1 MNWKKYVNGGFVDMT
16 AEEITAMQAVAAREN
31 TEEKHRLLTLAEV
44 QEMLVR
50 KQINTLTVDDQT
62 AYRMR
67 AFYPEW
73 ADLVAAQYTT
83 DKAGF
88 KFLHSGDLY
97 KTIPAAHTFAAQWV
111 PGVGTESIY
120 TRIDEQHDGSR
131 YDPIPYNGNMELYAG
146 QYYSQLGV
154 TYRCTRA
161 TGTAVFNPLA
171 DLVGIYVEVVTDD

>member
-1 MNWKKYVNGGFVDMT
+1 MTEQQARKYRAIIEQGAQGLSD
-16 AEEITAMQAVAAREN
+16 AEALAV
-31 TEEKHRLLTLAEV
+31 KTL
-44 QEMLVR
+44 
-50 KQINTLTVDDQT
+50 
-62 AYRMR
+62 YH
-67 AFYPEW
+67 EW

-161 TGTAVFNPLA
+161 TGQAVFNPLA
-171 DLVGIYVEVVTDD
+171 DLVGIYVEVVPDD

>member
-1 MNWKKYVNGGFVDMT
+1 MLIWINGATREMT
-16 AEEITAMQAVAAREN
+16 DAELAAMQAEQARMEA
-31 TEEKHRLLTLAEV
+31 EEKHRPLTIGEV
-44 QEMLVR
+44 QELLLR
-50 KQINTLTVDDQT
+50 QQINTLAVDDAT

-73 ADLVAAQYTT
+73 AAGQSYTVGC
-83 DKAGF
+83 KLLYG
-88 KFLHSGDLY
+88 GELY
-97 KTIPAAHTFAAQWV
+97 KVIQAHTSQADWTPGAV
-111 PGVGTESIY
+111 PALF

-161 TGTAVFNPLA
+161 TGQAVFNPLA
-171 DLVGIYVEVVTDD
+171 DLVGIYVEVAADD

>member
-1 MNWKKYVNGGFVDMT
+1 MKISINGTIRDMT
-16 AEEITAMQAVAAREN
+16 PAELAAMQAEQARAAA
-31 TEEKHRLLTLAEV
+31 EEKHRPLTQEEVTAMLLR
-44 QEMLVR
+44 Q
-50 KQINTLTVDDQT
+50 QINTLAVDDQT

-67 AFYPEW
+67 EFYPEW
-73 ADLVAAQYTT
+73 A
-83 DKAGF
+83 AGQSYPVGY
-88 KFLHSGDLY
+88 KFLYGGELY
-97 KTIPAAHTFAAQWV
+97 KVIQAHTSQSAWL

-161 TGTAVFNPLA
+161 TGAAVFNPLA
-171 DLVGIYVEVVTDD
+171 DLVGIYVEVAADD

>member
-1 MNWKKYVNGGFVDMT
+1 MRIYENGVIREMT
-16 AEEITAMQAVAAREN
+16 EEEIAALQEAQARAEA
-31 TEEKHRLLTLAEV
+31 EEKHRPLSAAEV

-50 KQINTLTVDDQT
+50 QQINTLAVDDQT

-73 ADLVAAQYTT
+73 AEGQSYPVGYKLLY
-83 DKAGF
+83 G
-88 KFLHSGDLY
+88 GELY
-97 KTIPAAHTFAAQWV
+97 KVIQAHTSQADWTPDVV
-111 PGVGTESIY
+111 PALF

-161 TGTAVFNPLA
+161 TGTAVFHPLSE
-171 DLVGIYVEVVTDD
+171 LVGIYVEVVTDD

>member
-1 MNWKKYVNGGFVDMT
+1 MKKCINGEYIEMT
-16 AEEITAMQAVAAREN
+16 PEEIAAMQAEQARAAA
-31 TEEKHRLLTLAEV
+31 EEKHRPLSLGEV
-44 QEMLVR
+44 QEMLLR
-50 KQINTLTVDDQT
+50 QQINTFSVDDQT

-67 AFYPEW
+67 EFYPEW

-88 KFLHSGDLY
+88 KFLHSGYLY

-161 TGTAVFNPLA
+161 TGTAVFHPLSE
-171 DLVGIYVEVVTDD
+171 LVGIYVEVAADD